1 MESGSFVRGARH
13 SRVKSAS
20 VVSRL
25 LRLLVSQKGLFWV
38 ALLLVTL
45 SSLFQ
50 PLRPY
55 LYRYV
60 IDHPL
65 RDRDAQA
72 LLIWGGVLVGMVF
85 LHALVQRG
93 QTVFTQKLAWAVSRA
108 LRRALFAKVLRLS
121 IPSLEK
127 YPSGILYT
135 RTLTDTQTLQS
146 TLAET
151 FLVIAG
157 EILQLIFLIGLML
170 FVDVKLTAVTL
181 LVMPLGLWASRYF
194 SQKIRESFSRVRLYI
209 ARMNGYLQE
218 VFQSR
223 ELTESV
229 GAEPSLWRRF
239 LRLNRLY
246 YLSYRRVIGYFAWFF
261 PTMEIVTLIGL
272 SGVLLFGGYLVYQG
286 ETTVGSLVAFTL
298 YQQLFFRPFRIIA
311 DQVNSLQ
318 MGLVSAD
325 RIFRLLDQPT
335 EEKSSGQR
343 PSLTFPFTLEIE
355 QLSFGYTPEKN
366 VIQGLSLELRSGKVY
381 GISAPTGTG
390 KSTLF
395 YLLLGYYE
403 PQSGIIRIGGVP
415 LSAWDKTYLREVIAY
430 IPQEPVLFE
439 GSLRENLTLYEEIS
453 DTQIW
458 EAAERLGFLEYVHSW
473 SLDRVIGA
481 GGGALSAGERQLIAL
496 WRAAL
501 RRPAIWIL
509 DEPTAHIDPQTEA
522 FIYERLRYLAK
533 DSIVILV
540 AHKPDAQAYCDEIIK
555 LSFAHAA

>member
-1 MESGSFVRGARH
+1 MKSFAVTL
-13 SRVKSAS
+13 
-20 VVSRL
+20 RL
-25 LRLLVSQKGLFWV
+25 LRLLVAQKRLFGI

-45 SSLFQ
+45 ASLFQ

-65 RDRDAQA
+65 KDKDAHA
-72 LLIWGGVLVGMVF
+72 LLLWGGVLVGMSF

-93 QTVFTQKLAWAVSRA
+93 QTLFTQRLAWAVSRQ
-108 LRRALFAKVLRLS
+108 LRRALFEKVLRLS

-127 YPSGILYT
+127 YPTGILYT

-157 EILQLIFLIGLML
+157 EILQLTFLVGLML
-170 FVDVKLTAVTL
+170 FVDTRLTAITL
-181 LVMPLGLWASRYF
+181 LVMPLGLWASQYF
-194 SQKIRESFSRVRLYI
+194 SRKIRESFARVRLYI

-218 VFQSR
+218 IFQSR
-223 ELTESV
+223 ELTESM
-229 GAEPSLWRRF
+229 GAEPSLWSRF

-261 PTMEIVTLIGL
+261 PTMETVTLVGL
-272 SGVLLFGGYLVYQG
+272 SAVLLFGGYLIYQG

-318 MGLVSAD
+318 MGIVSAD
-325 RIFRLLDQPT
+325 RIFRLLDQNT
-335 EEKSSGQR
+335 EESLSGVMPQLKY
-343 PSLTFPFTLEIE
+343 PYTLEIE
-355 QLSFGYTPEKN
+355 NLHFGYTADRE
-366 VIQGLSLELRSGKVY
+366 VLRGLSLRLVAGKVY

-403 PQSGIIRIGGVP
+403 PQEGVIRFGGVP
-415 LSAWDKTYLREVIAY
+415 LPQWNKAYLREMIAY

-439 GSLRENLTLYEEIS
+439 GTLRENLTLYEDIP

-458 EAAERLGFLEYVHSW
+458 EAAERLGFLKYVQAW
-473 SLDRVIGA
+473 SLDQSVGV
-481 GGGALSAGERQLIAL
+481 GGGALSAGERQLVAL

-501 RRPAIWIL
+501 RRPAVWIL
-509 DEPTAHIDPQTEA
+509 DEPTAHIDPQMEG
-522 FIYERLRYLAK
+522 FIYRGLRYLAK
-533 DSIVILV
+533 DSIVMIV
-540 AHKPDAQAYCDEIIK
+540 AHSPDTQAYCDEVIK
-555 LSFAHAA
+555 LSPAHAA